1 MSFSKKI
8 TDLKREVL
16 KESEPLFAHI
26 EDVAEANTL
35 KVLDAMR

>member
-26 EDVAEANTL
+26 EDVLIMIVQEEP
-35 KVLDAMR
+35 